1 MRERKAILALRRQF
15 LEAWIEEA
23 IRLLDELDGECDL
36 EDNGDMEP
44 SVPSTP
50 RLIMGRV
57 QDDLEFD
64 TSDFEPH
71 GDEGDYSAG
80 RLAGGCGL

>member
-1 MRERKAILALRRQF
+1 MRERAAILALRRQF
-15 LEAWIEEA
+15 LETWIEEA
-23 IRLLDELDGECDL
+23 IRLLDELDGDCDL
-36 EDNGDMEP
+36 EEGGDMEP

-57 QDDLEFD
+57 LDDLEFD
-64 TSDFEPH
+64 TSDYEPLA
-71 GDEGDYSAG
+71 DDSDYSVG